1 MSFKKDKYEIIKNCL
16 SKELIELI
24 TGYTL
29 LKRTVHKKFIDSR
42 YIPPLS
48 VDWGTREDPYVP
60 DIYSCYGDIM
70 TETILQILKP
80 KIEKTIKENLFPVY
94 SCYRI
99 YEKNSVFPKFPNTK
113 QFDISALLFV
123 GGDKCPITLIRNGKN
138 FIVNLNSGDLLIYD
152 GINIIQQEKKF
163 QGNNYIQV
171 IFNYTTNKNLLW
183 DGRPHPGLPEW
194 FSKNFKWLHRA

>member
-1 MSFKKDKYEIIKNCL
+1 MRFL
-16 SKELIELI
+16 A
-24 TGYTL
+24 
-29 LKRTVHKKFIDSR
+29 
-42 YIPPLS
+42 
-48 VDWGTREDPYVP
+48 
-60 DIYSCYGDIM
+60 
-70 TETILQILKP
+70 
-80 KIEKTIKENLFPVY
+80 
-94 SCYRI
+94 
-99 YEKNSVFPKFPNTK
+99 
-113 QFDISALLFV
+113 ALLFV

-163 QGNNYIQV
+163 QGNNYIQA